1 MKRRVLTSIPAIGT
15 RCKKGDLMNSRR
27 LGWAVVG
34 IASVAIVTASGILA
48 SGGTIKIV
56 SPSAQENV
64 EGDGAVQPDIAPGK
78 IQRLYPASDFAGL
91 PASQRWLVAFNHRG
105 DQTQSEAVD
114 WVFPDTEIWISTTD
128 KTSDTLST
136 VFAENHGP
144 DKTLVY
150 DGALTQS
157 ILGTGS
163 PRDFADGMRFQTPF
177 YYDPSQGN
185 LLIERINRGGSLPDP
200 SPTVDV
206 QSTSGFTVLAGN
218 VGAVSG
224 TLFSRLPLTQF
235 EFVPE
240 PAGFVLG
247 GTALLG
253 LFVRRRNW

>member
-1 MKRRVLTSIPAIGT
+1 MGLLAV
-15 RCKKGDLMNSRR
+15 
-27 LGWAVVG
+27 AVV
-34 IASVAIVTASGILA
+34 AVAGRPAPGEV
-48 SGGTIKIV
+48 IKIV
-56 SPSAQENV
+56 SPSAQDNV
-64 EGDGAVQPDIAPGK
+64 EGDGAVQPPIAPIK
-78 IQRLYPASDFAGL
+78 LQRLYVAADFAGL

-105 DQTQSEAVD
+105 DQTQKEAVD

-185 LLIERINRGGSLPDP
+185 LLVERINRGGSLPDL

-206 QSTSGFTVLAGN
+206 QSTSGFTVLSGD

-224 TLFSRLPLTQF
+224 TRLSRLPVTQF

-240 PAGFVLG
+240 PSALVLG
-247 GTALLG
+247 GVAIQTSFAW
-253 LFVRRRNW
+253 RRKKRDCRGASAI